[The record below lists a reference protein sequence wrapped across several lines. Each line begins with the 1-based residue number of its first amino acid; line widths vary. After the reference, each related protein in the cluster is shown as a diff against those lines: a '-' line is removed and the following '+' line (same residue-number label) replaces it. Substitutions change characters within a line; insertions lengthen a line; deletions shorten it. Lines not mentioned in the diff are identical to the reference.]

1 MRRPALLLV
10 AAAALPAA
18 AAAQGPA
25 DAAARQQAEVRAL
38 VAQSCPA
45 GEGSEVVVCGR
56 REPVQRY
63 RAPLPE
69 LAATRTPE
77 RAGDA
82 QLAALATDSGRCSPA
97 IRDQQCGGGL
107 DMIGIG
113 FTIARAV
120 VQALANR
127 D

>member
-10 AAAALPAA
+10 AAAAFPAA
-18 AAAQGPA
+18 TAAQGPEE
-25 DAAARQQAEVRAL
+25 AAARQQAQVRAL
-38 VAQSCPA
+38 VAQSCPL
-45 GEGSEVVVCGR
+45 GNGNEVVVCGR

-82 QLAALATDSGRCSPA
+82 QLTALATDAGRCSPA

-107 DMIGIG
+107 DVIGIG
-113 FTIARAV
+113 FTVARAV
-120 VQALANR
+120 VQALANG